1 MTNQEYEQKRRECW
15 EEFCKSDTPYDVEPA
30 FDYAFDRAFALGK
43 QAAELSSNSEQ
54 LNAEGEDEMLC
65 VSRKEIQQLVDA
77 NDVVILEAA
86 GIDNIETI
94 QAKTV
99 NTILNR
105 LFGSKCLPDENS
117 SIVEKLGKNEDAEP
131 KPDGPKF
138 HIGQYVRHKP
148 TRLVDVIDGISQ
160 TAPYIYHFKHMV
172 NPINGQGIFE
182 SDLEPY
188 TEPGKEA
195 QNPETSPE
203 TAGLWDAPMS
213 GSGDATAV
221 LNDFGGDRR
230 LNIAAMAMQGI
241 LSNIDLFKNVL
252 EAEMETL
259 GGDDI
264 LYRAVAKASFLF
276 ADALVSEAEKG
287 GVK

>member
-1 MTNQEYEQKRRECW
+1 MTKTEYDQKRAECW
-15 EEFCKSDTPYDVEPA
+15 EEYCKTHPLCNTHVMRLNLDWI
-30 FDYAFDRAFALGK
+30 FDRAFAIGK

-54 LNAEGEDEMLC
+54 LNAEGEDEMLW
-65 VSRKEIQQLVDA
+65 VSRKEIQRLVEA

-105 LFGSKCLPDENS
+105 LFGSKCLPDE
-117 SIVEKLGKNEDAEP
+117 LNEDNFAKSEP
-131 KPDGPKF
+131 RFKVGDKAKFRGQEVIVTDLEEGGYVLIHTPDGSA
-138 HIGQYVRHKP
+138 Y
-148 TRLVDVIDGISQ
+148 GI
-160 TAPYIYHFKHMV
+160 T
-172 NPINGQGIFE
+172 E

-188 TEPGKEA
+188 TEPGKEPRNLS
-195 QNPETSPE
+195 QE
-203 TAGLWDAPMS
+203 TANCYKEFDTIIDSFAKE
-213 GSGDATAV
+213 
-221 LNDFGGDRR
+221 RR

-241 LSNIDLFKNVL
+241 LSNIDLFKNVF
-252 EAEMETL
+252 EAGMETL

-264 LYRAVAKASFLF
+264 SYRAVAKASFLF

-287 GVK
+287 GEE

>member
-1 MTNQEYEQKRRECW
+1 MRLN
-15 EEFCKSDTPYDVEPA
+15 
-30 FDYAFDRAFALGK
+30 FDWTFDRAFALGK
-43 QAAELSSNSEQ
+43 QAAELSSNSER

-65 VSRKEIQQLVDA
+65 VSRKEIQQLVAA

-105 LFGSKCLPDENS
+105 LFGSKCLPDE
-117 SIVEKLGKNEDAEP
+117 EPKPAEP
-131 KPDGPKF
+131 KY

-148 TRLVDVIDGISQ
+148 TRLVDVIEGISQ
-160 TAPYIYHFKHMV
+160 SAPYIYHFKHMV

-203 TAGLWDAPMS
+203 TAGLWHAPMS

-241 LSNIDLFKNVL
+241 LSSEKATQYAINNFRCSDGTLNRYSGV
-252 EAEMETL
+252 AECSL
-259 GGDDI
+259 A
-264 LYRAVAKASFLF
+264 Y
-276 ADALVSEAEKG
+276 ADALIKRCEKG
-287 GVK
+287 GEK

>member
-1 MTNQEYEQKRRECW
+1 MTKTEYDQKRRECR
-15 EEFCKSDTPYDVEPA
+15 EAFFKDNPAYNHPYCNRIYEI
-30 FDYAFDRAFALGK
+30 AFDRAYALGK
-43 QAAELSSNSEQ
+43 KAAELSSNSEQ
-54 LNAEGEDEMLC
+54 LNAAGEDEMLC
-65 VSRKEIQQLVDA
+65 VSRKEIQQLVEA

-99 NTILNR
+99 NTILSR
-105 LFGSKCLPDENS
+105 LFGSKCLPDE
-117 SIVEKLGKNEDAEP
+117 LPEDYFAKSEP
-131 KPDGPKF
+131 KLKVGDKAKFRGQKVIVTDLEEGGYVLIHTPDGSA
-138 HIGQYVRHKP
+138 Y
-148 TRLVDVIDGISQ
+148 GI
-160 TAPYIYHFKHMV
+160 T
-172 NPINGQGIFE
+172 E

-203 TAGLWDAPMS
+203 TAGLWHAPMS

-241 LSNIDLFKNVL
+241 LSSEKATQYAINNFRCSDGTLNRYSGV
-252 EAEMETL
+252 AECSL
-259 GGDDI
+259 A
-264 LYRAVAKASFLF
+264 Y
-276 ADALVSEAEKG
+276 ADALIKRCEKG
-287 GVK
+287 GGK